1 MITFFILIASILVL
15 LGIILLVIFQLRL
28 SSLGSLQ
35 NKTISVDK
43 KINPGLTLYSE
54 TLNLV
59 GRPDYLIREKEK
71 IIPVEV
77 KTGKTPVFPHR
88 NHVMQ
93 LMAYCYLVEENWG
106 TRPPGGYIRYP
117 EGEYKVAYT
126 DNAKQELEKLV
137 AEVSESKKN
146 NREYFCHHPYHNEV
160 NQ

>member
-1 MITFFILIASILVL
+1 MITLFILIAFILVL

-59 GRPDYLIREKEK
+59 GRPDYLIRENEK

-77 KTGKTPVFPHR
+77 KTGKTPAFPHR

-106 TRPPGGYIRYP
+106 VRPPGGYIRYP
-117 EGEYKVAYT
+117 DGEYKVAYT
-126 DNAKQELEKLV
+126 DKAKQELKKVAAEIKL
-137 AEVSESKKN
+137 SKQN
-146 NREYFCHHPYHNEV
+146 NKEFFCHHPYHNEV
-160 NQ
+160 TQ

>member
-1 MITFFILIASILVL
+1 MISIIIVTATVLVI
-15 LGIILLVIFQLRL
+15 LGICLSVLFQIRL

-59 GRPDYLIREKEK
+59 GRPDYLIKESGK

-77 KTGKTPVFPHR
+77 KTGKTPAFPHR

-93 LMAYCYLVEENWG
+93 LMAYCYLVEENLG
-106 TRPPGGYIRYP
+106 IRPPGGYIRYP
-117 EGEYKVAYT
+117 GGEYKVSYT
-126 DNAKQELEKLV
+126 DKTKQELEKLV
-137 AEVSESKKN
+137 AEVSESKRKN
-146 NREYFCHHPYHNEV
+146 KEFFCHHPYHNDLR
-160 NQ
+160 Q